1 MKIVEISEVESAVKK
16 ANCDIRDIPV
26 GNLKTIKSFSGNGGY
41 CNTWANELTSEVAKG
56 TDKGKNLASKLIK
69 SGTEITEN
77 YKRAEKAANSLK
89 GTNISVSLGATV
101 WFDSSDGH

>member
-1 MKIVEISEVESAVKK
+1 MKIVEISEVESAIKK

-41 CNTWANELTSEVAKG
+41 CNVWANELTSDVAKG

-77 YKRAEKAANSLK
+77 YRRAEEAANSLK
-89 GTNISVSLGATV
+89 GTNISISLGTTV
-101 WFDSSDGH
+101 WSRNEDGS